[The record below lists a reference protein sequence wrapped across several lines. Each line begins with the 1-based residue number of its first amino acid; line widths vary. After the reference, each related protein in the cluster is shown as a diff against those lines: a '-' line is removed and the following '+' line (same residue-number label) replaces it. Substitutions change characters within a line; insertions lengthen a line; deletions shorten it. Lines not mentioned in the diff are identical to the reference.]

1 MTAPAD
7 DIEDTDPGLARERTE
22 LAWDRTAISFA
33 ALGGAILKSRPYAGI
48 PILIL
53 SALIWELGRLARAPG
68 TERSRPWHLL
78 LITVAITGVSIA
90 ALAITLLGPEPAGL
104 RP

>member
-1 MTAPAD
+1 MTPADD

-33 ALGGAILKSRPYAGI
+33 ALGGAILKTRPYAGI
-48 PILIL
+48 PILVL
-53 SALIWELGRLARAPG
+53 SALIWELGRLARGEGAG
-68 TERSRPWHLL
+68 RSRPWHLL
-78 LITVAITGVSIA
+78 LIAVAITGVSIA

>member
-1 MTAPAD
+1 MTPAD

-48 PILIL
+48 PILVL
-53 SALIWELGRLARAPG
+53 SALIWELGRLARSRGAG
-68 TERSRPWHLL
+68 RSRHLL
-78 LITVAITGVSIA
+78 LIAMAITGVSIA
-90 ALAITLLGPEPAGL
+90 ALAIALLGPEPGGL

>member
-1 MTAPAD
+1 MRAAE

-48 PILIL
+48 PILVL
-53 SALIWELGRLARAPG
+53 SALIWELGRLARATG
-68 TERSRPWHLL
+68 GGRSRPWHLL

-90 ALAITLLGPEPAGL
+90 ALAITLLAPEPGGL

>member
-1 MTAPAD
+1 MTPAD

-33 ALGGAILKSRPYAGI
+33 ALGGAILRSRPYAGI
-48 PILIL
+48 PVLVL
-53 SALIWELGRLARAPG
+53 SVLIWELGRLARGPG
-68 TERSRPWHLL
+68 AGHSRARHLL
-78 LITVAITGVSIA
+78 LITVAITAVSIA
-90 ALAITLLGPEPAGL
+90 ALAITLLGPEPSGL

>member
-1 MTAPAD
+1 MRPAE
-7 DIEDTDPGLARERTE
+7 DIEDTDPGMARERTE

-48 PILIL
+48 PILVV
-53 SALIWELGRLARAPG
+53 SALIWELGRLARPPG
-68 TERSRPWHLL
+68 ARRSRPWHLL
-78 LITVAITGVSIA
+78 VITVAITGVSVV
-90 ALAITLLGPEPAGL
+90 ALAVSLLGPESGGL